1 MMENAT
7 LYIRQIY
14 KKSNVK
20 TDKLEDRKTDRH
32 SEGHIRTSDGQNT

>member
-1 MMENAT
+1 MKNAT

-20 TDKLEDRKTDRH
+20 MDTLEDRKTDRH
-32 SEGHIRTSDGQNT
+32 SEGHLSTSDGLNT